1 MASVRT
7 GGTTVR
13 PASQARRGA
22 ETMGQYYRRTG
33 VSYMGGNARTR
44 GRAATIRPVRGR
56 GQ

>member
-22 ETMGQYYRRTG
+22 ETMGQYYRRPG